1 MPNLS
6 ARLGVC
12 VISACK
18 SYKALLEFRG
28 PCEVSSEWVDW
39 MACESRSIFKALP
52 VVLTT
57 AFLWDSPPG
66 YIYLML
72 PSWVT
77 VITTFSWQEH
87 LYRTVP
93 LCIAGLLWIY
103 ITTGYYIR
111 IDIARDPNPLV
122 TIFNWLFWLIGSEFA
137 EL

>member
-1 MPNLS
+1 
-6 ARLGVC
+6 
-12 VISACK
+12 
-18 SYKALLEFRG
+18 
-28 PCEVSSEWVDW
+28 
-39 MACESRSIFKALP
+39 
-52 VVLTT
+52 
-57 AFLWDSPPG
+57 
-66 YIYLML
+66 ML

-93 LCIAGLLWIY
+93 LCIAELLWIY

-111 IDIARDPNPLV
+111 IDIARDPDPFV